1 MSSISTQSQKTVSIM
16 RSRYARGDSGSIT
29 AQCMRCVLACTV
41 LIVCGLLGFSVYL
54 HAQGTLAPM
63 ENRQY
68 LDNNGDPLSGGL
80 IYTYTAGTSTSALT
94 YSDSALATA
103 NANPVVLDSAGRATI
118 YLPAAS
124 FRFVIATSAAV
135 QLYTRDNI
143 QSVGQTAAQASIL
156 NTCDFRI
163 TLTSGTPITTADVT
177 AATTIYVSP
186 LVGNR
191 CALYD
196 GTGTWNLRNSSEL
209 SLGLGSDAANT
220 NYDLF
225 AYDSSGTITLQRL
238 AWSGLTTRAT
248 DLTTQDGVLVRI
260 SATTARY
267 LGTYRTTTVTG
278 QTEDSMRQRF
288 VYNWVQPTTRQI
300 RREETVGS
308 WTGNNT
314 TFRVANANTLNA
326 IGVVA
331 GQIGGALSLALLA
344 QVEST
349 TSGTQALVTIG
360 EDSAITTMAGCGSGG
375 QKLTT
380 AGAEFQVQTACA
392 VYVAIGYHTYQW
404 LERVTAGTATWSGNS
419 GGTPPFSWL
428 YGQWRER

>member
-1 MSSISTQSQKTVSIM
+1 M
-16 RSRYARGDSGSIT
+16 RFL
-29 AQCMRCVLACTV
+29 LACTV
-41 LIVCGLLGFSVYL
+41 LVVCGLLVYSTFL

-80 IYTYTAGTSTSALT
+80 ISTYTAGTSTSALT
-94 YSDSALATA
+94 YSDSALTTA

-124 FRFVIATSAAV
+124 FRFVVANSAAV
-135 QLYTRDNI
+135 TLYTRDNI

-163 TLTSGTPITTADVT
+163 TLTAGTPITASDVT
-177 AATTIYVSP
+177 AATTVYVSP

-191 CALYD
+191 CALFD
-196 GTGTWNLRNSSEL
+196 GVGTWNLRNSSEMNL
-209 SLGLGSDAANT
+209 SLGSDAANT

-225 AYDSSGTITLQRL
+225 AYDASGTITLQRL
-238 AWSGLTTRAT
+238 AWSTNGARAT

-260 SATTARY
+260 GATTARY
-267 LGTYRTTTVTG
+267 LGTYRTTGVAG

-288 VYNWVQPTTRQI
+288 VYNWVQPATRQV
-300 RREETVGS
+300 RREETVAS
-308 WTGNNT
+308 WTGANT
-314 TFRVANANTLNA
+314 TFRQANSNTLNA

-331 GQIGGALSLALLA
+331 GQVGGALSLALLA
-344 QVEST
+344 HVEAT
-349 TSGTQALVTIG
+349 TTGTQAALSIG
-360 EDSAITTMAGCGSGG
+360 EDSTLTSVSGCGIGSRKA
-375 QKLTT
+375 QV
-380 AGAEFQVQTACA
+380 AGAEFQVMTTCA
-392 VYVAIGYHTYQW
+392 IFVSVGYHTYQW
-404 LERVTAGTATWSGNS
+404 LERVSAQTATWSGTL